1 MPLSRRLSSLS
12 LVLALAGACGVAWA
26 QPKPQPQPPKAPQPQ
41 QQQRDKPR
49 PHAPREQQGLSESVR
64 KAERNGQVLSAEQVQ
79 YDGRDVNRVKI
90 VDDRGRVRV
99 MWDDPSAQGD
109 GKGRQQKGRRP
120 DARSQDDG
128 GRTRDDDDGDP
139 TL

>member
-1 MPLSRRLSSLS
+1 MPLSRRHSSL
-12 LVLALAGACGVAWA
+12 LLALALAGACGVAWA
-26 QPKPQPQPPKAPQPQ
+26 QPKPPQPEPQ
-41 QQQRDKPR
+41 QKPR
-49 PHAPREQQGLSESVR
+49 PHAPREQQGLRESVR
-64 KAERNGQVLSAEQVQ
+64 KAERDGQVLSAEQVQ

-109 GKGRQQKGRRP
+109 GRGRQQQGRR
-120 DARSQDDG
+120 DAKAQDDG

>member
-1 MPLSRRLSSLS
+1 MPLSRRHSSL
-12 LVLALAGACGVAWA
+12 LLALALAGACSVAWA
-26 QPKPQPQPPKAPQPQ
+26 LPQPPKAPQPQ
-41 QQQRDKPR
+41 QKPR

-64 KAERNGQVLSAEQVQ
+64 KAERDGQVLSAEQVQ

-109 GKGRQQKGRRP
+109 GTGRQQQGRRR
-120 DARSQDDG
+120 DAKAQDDG

>member
-1 MPLSRRLSSLS
+1 MPAASRGR
-12 LVLALAGACGVAWA
+12 C
-26 QPKPQPQPPKAPQPQ
+26 
-41 QQQRDKPR
+41 RNPR
-49 PHAPREQQGLSESVR
+49 RPRSRNRSPARTPRANSRASEDASANQNVFSSESVR
-64 KAERNGQVLSAEQVQ
+64 KAERDGQVLSAEQVQ

-109 GKGRQQKGRRP
+109 GTGRQQQGRRR
-120 DARSQDDG
+120 DAKAQDDG